1 VAISLKL
8 PAPPTDEEILEMS
21 ERNPGFQFERGT
33 EGELLVTPAGSKSG
47 RRELVLGAQLD
58 AWAESDG
65 SGLAFGPSAGF
76 RLADGSLLSPDAS
89 WVRRDRWEAF
99 SLDEQ
104 EDFAPICPDAVFEIA
119 SPSDAL
125 PILRRKMRAYL
136 MNGCRLAVLVDPRRG
151 AVEIY
156 APGRDPQVHEP
167 AETVSFDV
175 PLQGFTL
182 DLKRVFE

>member
-1 VAISLKL
+1 MARRRGVAMRPRSRYIPMGCIGGLSVGATIRSHAVPRRGTVAISLKL
-8 PAPPTDEEILEMS
+8 LAPPTDEEILEMS
-21 ERNPGFQFERGT
+21 ERNPGFQFERSI

-104 EDFAPICPDAVFEIA
+104 EDFAPICPDA
-119 SPSDAL
+119 
-125 PILRRKMRAYL
+125 
-136 MNGCRLAVLVDPRRG
+136 
-151 AVEIY
+151 
-156 APGRDPQVHEP
+156 
-167 AETVSFDV
+167 
-175 PLQGFTL
+175 
-182 DLKRVFE
+182 